1 MNASPGSGEQGAL
14 RLNERQ
20 SVGRLLLGAFDL
32 YRRYSLLFFVL
43 AAGVIVPYKLI
54 VLAATGAG
62 PFSGGTLAPG
72 VSILLTLI
80 DLALIGPLISALHV
94 HAVAEVR
101 RGEDPRIGAVV
112 RQGFRV
118 LPVVAAA
125 AIVSWLGILVGY
137 AALIVPGVI
146 LTLRWIV
153 VAQAAAIEHEGWLP
167 ALRRSGELSDG
178 QYGHVFAFFVSV
190 AVIVLVPSLLGAAVF
205 GEHDT
210 GAVSFLVGL
219 VVHIFP
225 ASFDALATAL
235 LFYDLLA
242 RQPAHLRRTRQP
254 GIQLPDETM

>member
-1 MNASPGSGEQGAL
+1 MDPSGGPEGQSAF

-20 SVGRLLLGAFDL
+20 SVRQLLLAAFGL
-32 YRRYSLLFFVL
+32 YRRYALLFFAL
-43 AAGVIVPYKLI
+43 AAGVIVPYRLI
-54 VLAATGAG
+54 LAATGAE
-62 PFSGGTLAPG
+62 PFSGGTVSPG
-72 VSILLTLI
+72 VALLLPLV

-112 RQGFRV
+112 VQGFRV
-118 LPVVAAA
+118 LPVVVAAT
-125 AIVSWLGILVGY
+125 IVSWLGIFVGF

-178 QYGHVFAFFVSV
+178 QYGHIFAFLVCVSV
-190 AVIVLVPSLLGAAVF
+190 IVVVPSLLGAAAF
-205 GEHDT
+205 REHDM
-210 GAVSFLVGL
+210 GAVSLLVGL
-219 VVHIFP
+219 LVHILT
-225 ASFDALATAL
+225 ASFSALATAL

-242 RQPAHLRRTRQP
+242 RQSAPAEEMTVRE
-254 GIQLPDETM
+254 DV